1 MSTIA
6 DINIMLF
13 LQAMITL
20 LAILDPVG
28 NIPVFSSL
36 TSKLSK
42 KERVKTVN
50 KAFLIATGILI
61 GFGFFGGY
69 LLILLG
75 ITMNDLKLISGLI
88 LLIFSIDYVLGRN
101 VNYLQ
106 KNSETNL
113 AVFPLAIPILAGPGS
128 ISYVLVMPGL
138 FLKFFVIILSILI
151 CWYSIRLGSGLLKY
165 LGKDGSQAISRIM
178 GLLIGAVA
186 IRLIREGIFEL
197 II

>member
-1 MSTIA
+1 MSAIA

-13 LQAMITL
+13 LQSMITL

-113 AVFPLAIPILAGPGS
+113 SFHSGPVVHISPTFDRQIVDLIPKSKNDELDRWIPL
-128 ISYVLVMPGL
+128 ISKYKRINFENLTDE
-138 FLKFFVIILSILI
+138 IIENI
-151 CWYSIRLGSGLLKY
+151 
-165 LGKDGSQAISRIM
+165 
-178 GLLIGAVA
+178 
-186 IRLIREGIFEL
+186 
-197 II
+197 